1 MLQPGDEYDPETFV
15 IKRKKDRVV
24 LVKVEEQTRLSET
37 DKANKHIQYFLKLNP
52 NWESVNISEYIL
64 IAIGSKI
71 LIVTCT
77 CMWQECH

>member
-24 LVKVEEQTRLSET
+24 LVKVEEQTHLSET

-52 NWESVNISEYIL
+52 NWESVNISEYNYTYSYRL
-64 IAIGSKI
+64 
-71 LIVTCT
+71 
-77 CMWQECH
+77 